1 MMPLDSKARFSSRV
15 ANYVKYRPSYPSAVL
30 DLLVSRQGLSASS
43 VIADVGSGT
52 GISTALLLQSGATV
66 FAIEPNKEMREAAEV
81 QIGSLSGFR
90 SVDATAEATTLA
102 DSSVDLVVCCQAFH
116 WFDFDAARAEFHR
129 ILRGDRW
136 VALVWNDRAIDGS
149 NFIEGYETLLK
160 TYSPEYLDVKHKDL
174 DGSSIEPFFLEGT
187 MTISSFPN
195 VQRFDY
201 EGLEGRLLS
210 SSYAPAPGQS
220 EYSPLLVALRE
231 LFDRYA
237 KDGIVEFPYDTKVF
251 LGQV

>member
-1 MMPLDSKARFSSRV
+1 MPLDSKARFSSRV

-30 DLLVSRQGLSASS
+30 DLLVSRLGLSASS

-66 FAIEPNKEMREAAEV
+66 FAIEPNREMREAAEV
-81 QIGSLSGFR
+81 QIGAASGFR
-90 SVDATAEATTLA
+90 SVDAAAEVTGLA

-116 WFDFDAARAEFHR
+116 WFDFELARAEFRR

-136 VALVWNDRAIDGS
+136 VALVWNDRAVAGS

-174 DGSSIEPFFLEGT
+174 DGSSIEPFFLAGT
-187 MTISSFPN
+187 MTMSSFPN
-195 VQRFDY
+195 SQRFDY

-210 SSYAPAPGQS
+210 SSYAPVAGDPGY
-220 EYSPLLVALRE
+220 EGLIEGLRDLFARYSSGGV
-231 LFDRYA
+231 
-237 KDGIVEFPYDTKVF
+237 VEFPYDTKVF
-251 LGQV
+251 LGRV